1 MKQIFQSPTS
11 LALGLL
17 LFSFAFTPSLA
28 AADLKIGFVNILK
41 VLDQAPQAK
50 QADARLKQ
58 EFAPKEKQLARSRD
72 AIRRLDERLR
82 KEEDTMSAAEL
93 SRLAKDLRAQR
104 REFER
109 EQEALREDFNF
120 RRNEELNKLQK
131 DIFKAIVDLSK
142 AEGYDLVVGEGV
154 IYASE
159 QVDITDKLLRRLG
172 R

>member
-1 MKQIFQSPTS
+1 MNKLSQPKTLFAALFIISFLIFN
-11 LALGLL
+11 
-17 LFSFAFTPSLA
+17 PSLQA
-28 AADLKIGFVNILK
+28 AELKIGFVNILK
-41 VLDQAPQAK
+41 VLDLAPQAK

-58 EFAPKEKQLARSRD
+58 EFAPKEKDLARSRD
-72 AIRRLDERLR
+72 AIRRLEERLR
-82 KEEDTMSAAEL
+82 KEEDTMSAREL

-131 DIFKAIVDLSK
+131 DIFKAIVSLSK
-142 AEGYDLVVGEGV
+142 DEGYDLVVGEGV

-159 QVDITDKLLRRLG
+159 QVDITDQLLKRLG